1 MDTNK
6 ITIMSQYKQLAF
18 NSSCLRERRLLSNA
32 DHIATLLLHMDVSCL
47 VLVVIAKD
55 NWQPRQRD

>member
-1 MDTNK
+1 
-6 ITIMSQYKQLAF
+6 MSQYKQLAF
-18 NSSCLRERRLLSNA
+18 NSSCLREGRFLSNA

-55 NWQPRQRD
+55 NWQPRQSD